1 MSAPTLEQLG
11 DYEWWKKNAWKS
23 SGGRLMQ
30 NEILNQRIPRLLKND
45 HPLAGGQIAIILSA
59 DPKEV
64 RHALY
69 DLMDA
74 GKVAQSLDGYRYE
87 LASGGYC
94 PDPEPKGAA

>member
-1 MSAPTLEQLG
+1 M
-11 DYEWWKKNAWKS
+11 
-23 SGGRLMQ
+23 
-30 NEILNQRIPRLLKND
+30 NEILNQRIVRLLRAEQ
-45 HPLAGGQIAIILSA
+45 PLAGGQIAHKLNA
-59 DPKEV
+59 DSMSV